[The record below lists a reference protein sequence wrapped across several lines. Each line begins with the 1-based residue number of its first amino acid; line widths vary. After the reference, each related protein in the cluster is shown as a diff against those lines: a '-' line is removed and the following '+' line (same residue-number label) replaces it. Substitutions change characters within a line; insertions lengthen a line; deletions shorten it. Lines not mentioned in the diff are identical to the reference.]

1 MYVERFFIE
10 PLIAKTTNLVII
22 ACEGVVDI
30 PEDVVCN
37 LFIVNS
43 DVMVSGSG
51 VCYVKTYGENTIKY
65 DKTVRRYENE
75 L

>member
-10 PLIAKTTNLVII
+10 PLVAKTTNLVII
-22 ACEGVVDI
+22 ACEGVVNI

-37 LFIVNS
+37 LSIVNS
-43 DVMVSGSG
+43 NVVVSGSG

-65 DKTVRRYENE
+65 DEPVRHYEK
-75 L
+75 

>member
-10 PLIAKTTNLVII
+10 PIVASTTNLIVM
-22 ACEGVVDI
+22 ACEGVIEI
-30 PEDVVCN
+30 PENVICN

-43 DVMVSGSG
+43 DVVLSGSG

-65 DKTVRRYENE
+65 DEPVRHYEK
-75 L
+75 